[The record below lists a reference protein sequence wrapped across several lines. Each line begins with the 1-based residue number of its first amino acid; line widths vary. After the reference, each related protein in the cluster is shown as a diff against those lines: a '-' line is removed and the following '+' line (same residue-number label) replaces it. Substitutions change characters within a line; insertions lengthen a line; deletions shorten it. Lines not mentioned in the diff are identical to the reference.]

1 MRRVVV
7 VRMGADGAEPPPT
20 KGIAAGWVLAA
31 VGAFIILTVVIGG
44 RLADGGGDS
53 TAATT
58 TTVVEPE
65 SPILEKPPDT
75 TVPSD
80 DGTFL
85 VSPGETSTV
94 DLDELAAAVQQRLS
108 AAGHPAV
115 SAVPEGS
122 GVRVDPGAGPLAQPA
137 IEDLLTEPGR
147 LEIRAVRRTPGVA
160 RCADPPTAQ
169 GADDDSLYPE
179 YEFAGERT
187 GEIVACYALAPGGV
201 TNAAVEDATATVNEP
216 DQDGNRDDDYGVN
229 LVLTFDG
236 IDTFNEMAGAC
247 KRRESPCDS
256 GLAGIALDQVVLMA
270 PRVADEEFTRFD
282 IQISGDIDEEEAN
295 SLVAALTTAPL
306 PRGLE
311 FTD

>member
-7 VRMGADGAEPPPT
+7 VRTGGDGAGNGPS
-20 KGIAAGWVLAA
+20 GGVAAGWVLAA
-31 VGAFIILTVVIGG
+31 IAAFVLLTVVVGG
-44 RLADGGGDS
+44 QLAGGGDDS
-53 TAATT
+53 ASATT

-65 SPILEKPPDT
+65 SPILEKPPET
-75 TVPSD
+75 TVPVD

-85 VSPGETSTV
+85 VTPGENTTV
-94 DLDELAAAVQQRLS
+94 DLTELAAAVQQRLS

-115 SAVPEGS
+115 SAFPEGS
-122 GVRVDPGAGPLAQPA
+122 GVRVDPGAGPLTRPA
-137 IEDLLTEPGR
+137 IEELLTEPGR
-147 LEIRAVRRTPGVA
+147 LEIRPVRRTPGVA

-179 YEFAGERT
+179 YEFTGERT
-187 GEIVACYALAPGGV
+187 GRIVACYALAPGGI
-201 TNAAVEDATATVNEP
+201 TNAAIEDATATVNEP
-216 DQDGNRDDDYGVN
+216 DQDGNREDDYGVN

-236 IDTFNEMAGAC
+236 IDTFNELAGAC
-247 KRRESPCDS
+247 KHRESPCDA
-256 GLAGIALDQVVLMA
+256 GLAAIALDQVVLMA
-270 PRVADEEFTRFD
+270 PRVADEEFSRFD

-306 PRGLE
+306 PRGLD

>member
-1 MRRVVV
+1 M
-7 VRMGADGAEPPPT
+7 VRPEAEGSGGAPL
-20 KGIAAGWVLAA
+20 KGIPAGWVLGAA
-31 VGAFIILTVVIGG
+31 AAFILITVIVGG
-44 RLADGGGDS
+44 RIGDGDDSGLAVS
-53 TAATT
+53 S

-75 TVPSD
+75 AVPVD
-80 DGTFL
+80 AGTFL
-85 VSPGETSTV
+85 VTPGENTTV
-94 DLDELAAAVQQRLS
+94 DLTELAVAVQQRLS
-108 AAGHPAV
+108 AAGHPSV
-115 SAVPEGS
+115 SAVPEGT
-122 GVRVDPGAGPLAQPA
+122 GVRVDPGAGPLARPA
-137 IEDLLTEPGR
+137 IESLLAEPGR
-147 LEIRAVRRTPGVA
+147 LEIRPVRRTPGVA

-187 GEIVACYALAPGGV
+187 GEIVACYALAPGGI

-229 LVLTFDG
+229 LVLSFDG